1 MKKKI
6 YLWTIGI
13 VTAVCMVSGI
23 IHHILQHHILQRS
36 APAVEQTVNLE
47 AFDRVR
53 IEVDTIQVDVAA
65 GAAYELQYSG
75 NEVFAPDYEI
85 KDGVL
90 VIEQGRKRSW
100 WILKD
105 SKNPK
110 LCLTIPAS
118 AALQEL
124 DITSDIGEVR
134 VAGACFERGS
144 ITSDIGA
151 VAVKDCDFKSLEIT
165 SDIGAIEAQLLGAEE
180 DYTMGLFTE
189 IGEIEIDHN
198 TVNSQYIG
206 RGNTDKELKITTD
219 IGAIEVEFETKDFA
233 EK

>member
-23 IHHILQHHILQRS
+23 IYHILQRS

-53 IEVDTIQVDVAA
+53 IEVDIIQVDVAA

-85 KDGVL
+85 RDGVL
-90 VIEQGRKRSW
+90 VIEQGRKQGRKRNW

-124 DITSDIGEVR
+124 DITSDIGEIR

-219 IGAIEVEFETKDFA
+219 IGTIEVEFETKDFA